1 MANLVEHTPSSLDHP
16 DRWLPRLRRVLD
28 TQLSLY
34 TELDGL
40 SRLQAGLIAS
50 GETTQLLTLLTSRQV
65 LIDQIAAL
73 NADLDP
79 FVRSWARLLAQV
91 SADDRS
97 DLEQRIASLD
107 ALIGGIARRDD
118 DDRRMLDTRRR
129 AASDGIGSA
138 ARARAATSAY
148 GADLAG
154 RPAPLPRYQDR
165 EA

>member
-1 MANLVEHTPSSLDHP
+1 MANLVEQSPSSLDHP
-16 DRWLPRLRRVLD
+16 ERWLPRLRRVLD
-28 TQLSLY
+28 QQHALY

-40 SRLQAGLIAS
+40 SRLQASLIES
-50 GETTQLLTLLTSRQV
+50 GETSQLLTLLTSRQV
-65 LIDQIAAL
+65 LIDQIASL

-79 FVRSWARLLAQV
+79 FVRSWAGLLAQV
-91 SADDRS
+91 SPEHRS
-97 DLEQRIASLD
+97 ELEQRVASLD
-107 ALIGGIARRDD
+107 SLIGGIARRDD

-148 GADLAG
+148 GADLSG
-154 RPAPLPRYQDR
+154 RTATIPRYQDR